1 MIFSSSSG
9 IQQRPLPKTSSRS
22 CPLASVVGF
31 GYQQP
36 FHRRRTGI
44 IVSDTLFNNSIG
56 RIHENTVCPLPRVC
70 GGGRRRVGGLL
81 SPGVSTM
88 DGPTRVY
95 AAAATS
101 SSIPETSS
109 SSMTDTSGTS
119 SSSSPGTSVV
129 VVDIAQEEEFDAVVA
144 GHPGALVVLMCKAK
158 GCRPCKQF
166 KSKYD
171 TLAKYFTD
179 AVFCEVIGDRNESTR
194 NMMRKMKIRATPT
207 FVFYRNQ
214 EKVHEHSGINPQK
227 MIDAL
232 EAHVLEGESGYG
244 EEHLHFVANVLS
256 NEEDED

>member
-1 MIFSSSSG
+1 
-9 IQQRPLPKTSSRS
+9 
-22 CPLASVVGF
+22 
-31 GYQQP
+31 
-36 FHRRRTGI
+36 
-44 IVSDTLFNNSIG
+44 
-56 RIHENTVCPLPRVC
+56 
-70 GGGRRRVGGLL
+70 
-81 SPGVSTM
+81 M
-88 DGPTRVY
+88 DGSTRVY
-95 AAAATS
+95 ATAAS

-109 SSMTDTSGTS
+109 SSSTPGTS
-119 SSSSPGTSVV
+119 SSVV
-129 VVDIAQEEEFDAVVA
+129 VIDIAKEEEFDAVVA
-144 GHPGALVVLMCKAK
+144 AHPGALVVLMCKAK

-207 FVFYRNQ
+207 FVFYRNE

-232 EAHVLEGESGYG
+232 EAHVMEGETGYG

-256 NEEDED
+256 TTEDDEE

>member
-1 MIFSSSSG
+1 MDAFMG
-9 IQQRPLPKTSSRS
+9 ILHCQEYVL
-22 CPLASVVGF
+22 VVVDA
-31 GYQQP
+31 
-36 FHRRRTGI
+36 I
-44 IVSDTLFNNSIG
+44 
-56 RIHENTVCPLPRVC
+56 
-70 GGGRRRVGGLL
+70 
-81 SPGVSTM
+81 STM

-95 AAAATS
+95 ATAAS

-109 SSMTDTSGTS
+109 SSSSTS
-119 SSSSPGTSVV
+119 SSVV
-129 VVDIAQEEEFDAVVA
+129 VIDIAKEEEFDAVVA
-144 GHPGALVVLMCKAK
+144 AHPGALVVLMCKAK

-171 TLAKYFTD
+171 TLANYFTD

-207 FVFYRNQ
+207 FVFYRNE

-232 EAHVLEGESGYG
+232 EAHVLEGETGYG

-256 NEEDED
+256 TTEDDEE